1 MGLRSALG
9 HAAEGG
15 AGYLWTALIPLALFG
30 LLVWGLLHHALPWQ
44 LQLAWVPSLDVE
56 LAFRVDGLS
65 AQMLALITGIGVGVL
80 VYASGYL
87 AHTPRRGRLFLVLIL
102 FMLAM
107 IGAVSADHVI
117 VLFLCWELTSLT
129 SFLLVGFNQ
138 DDARARASAR
148 QALLVTLGGGL
159 ALLGGLLL
167 LAQMAG
173 TWTLSGIV
181 AAGPALTAD
190 PRLPWALTLVLL
202 GAFTKSA
209 QFPFHFWLPNAMS
222 APTPV
227 SAYLHSATLVKLGIY
242 LMARLDPAFNEL
254 MFWEAMLIGTGTLT
268 AVWAAVLALRER
280 DLKRILARSTVSALG
295 TLTLLIGLPNPGA
308 SLAVVAFL
316 FAHALYK
323 APLFMVAGNI
333 DHATGT
339 RSIDHLMGLR
349 RAMPWTAA
357 AAVLAGLSMAGLPLS
372 FGFVAKDV
380 ISVAKAEAE
389 LLTLVSYA
397 TVFVNAIA
405 VAVAGVAAVRVFWGP
420 PEAPRGQVHEVSWR
434 MLLPPLA
441 IVLLGMEF
449 DFFPAIAD
457 PLLITAAQSIAP
469 QLGTVNLSASVDLD
483 MLLSA
488 TGLTVIVGLGFF
500 LAWDR
505 LHQWLQELHWLD
517 RYGPAATYEAL
528 LRGLARVAAWHTRG
542 LQRGRLTGHL
552 RLTLAA
558 LLLMGAFA
566 WFYSGPPVVWARD
579 WARDWQPQ
587 GWAWLVACLLMVAGA
602 VAALYLR
609 DRLAVLMA
617 SGLVGYGSAVL
628 FLFAGAPDLAFTQ
641 FAVETI
647 LVVVAASVLPR
658 FASPASRPASHRPL
672 DGILAAAA
680 GVATFLLLASMLAT
694 PPDTTLADWF
704 LAHSLPEAHG
714 RNAVNVIIVDFRA
727 LDTLGEIAVVAFS
740 LLAALPLLAA
750 LGKGKA
756 T

>member
-1 MGLRSALG
+1 M
-9 HAAEGG
+9 
-15 AGYLWTALIPLALFG
+15 IPLALFV
-30 LLVWGLLHHALPWQ
+30 LLVWGLLHHDLPWR
-44 LQLAWVPSLDVE
+44 LDVPWVPSLGVG
-56 LAFRVDGLS
+56 LSFRVDGLS
-65 AQMLALITGIGVGVL
+65 AQMLSLITGIGIGVL

-87 AHTPRRGRLFLVLIL
+87 AHTPRRGRLFLALIL

-107 IGAVSADHVI
+107 LGAVSADNVI
-117 VLFLCWELTSLT
+117 LLFLFWELTSLT

-138 DDARARASAR
+138 DDAQARASAR
-148 QALLVTLGGGL
+148 QALLVTMGGGL

-173 TWTLSGIV
+173 AWTLSGIV
-181 AAGPALTAD
+181 AAGPSLAVD

-227 SAYLHSATLVKLGIY
+227 SAYLHSATMVKLGIY
-242 LMARLDPAFNEL
+242 LMARLDPAFNDL
-254 MFWEAMLIGTGTLT
+254 LFWEAMLIGTGTLT

-295 TLTLLIGLPNPGA
+295 TLTLLIGLPTPGA
-308 SLAVVAFL
+308 GLAVVAFL

-349 RAMPWTAA
+349 RTMPWTAVV
-357 AAVLAGLSMAGLPLS
+357 AVLAGLSMAGLPLS

-380 ISVAKAEAE
+380 IAAAKTEAE

-397 TVFVNAIA
+397 MVFVNAIA

-457 PLLITAAQSIAP
+457 PLLIAAAQTIAP
-469 QLGTVNLSASVDLD
+469 QLGTVDLTASISLD
-483 MLLSA
+483 VLLSA
-488 TGLTVIVGLGFF
+488 TGITAVVGLGFF

-528 LRGLARVAAWHTRG
+528 LGGLTRLAAWQTRG
-542 LQRGRLTGHL
+542 LQHGRLTGYL

-558 LLLMGAFA
+558 LLLLGLFA
-566 WFYSGPPVVWARD
+566 WLHLRAPFALAW
-579 WARDWQPQ
+579 DWQPQ
-587 GWAWLVACLLMVAGA
+587 GWAWLAASLLMVAGA
-602 VAALYLR
+602 GAALFLR
-609 DRLAVLMA
+609 DRLAMLMA

-647 LVVVAASVLPR
+647 LVVVAASLLPR
-658 FASPASRPASHRPL
+658 FAAHAPRPRPRRPL
-672 DGILAAAA
+672 DWGLAVAA
-680 GVATFLLLASMLAT
+680 GIATFLLLAHMLAT
-694 PPDTTLADWF
+694 PADTVLADWF

-714 RNAVNVIIVDFRA
+714 RNVVNVIIVDFRA

-750 LGKGKA
+750 LRKEKPA
-756 T
+756 

>member
-1 MGLRSALG
+1 MGMTPGTGLAPDRG
-9 HAAEGG
+9 PT
-15 AGYLWTALIPLALFG
+15 YIWTALIPLALFA
-30 LLVWGLLHHALPWQ
+30 LLVWGLQNHALPWQ
-44 LQLAWVPSLDVE
+44 LQLAWVPSLEVD

-65 AQMLALITGIGVGVL
+65 AQMLALITGIGIGVL

-87 AHTPRRGRLFLVLIL
+87 AHTPGRGRLFLVLIL

-117 VLFLCWELTSLT
+117 LFFLFWELTSLT

-138 DDARARASAR
+138 GDAQARASAR
-148 QALLVTLGGGL
+148 QALLITMGGGL
-159 ALLGGLLL
+159 ALLAGLLL

-181 AAGPALTAD
+181 AAGPDLAAD

-227 SAYLHSATLVKLGIY
+227 SAYLHSATMVKLGIY
-242 LMARLDPAFNEL
+242 LMARLDPAFNEVL
-254 MFWEAMLIGTGTLT
+254 FWEVMLEGTGTLT

-308 SLAVVAFL
+308 GLAVVAFL

-389 LLTLVSYA
+389 ILTLVSYA

-457 PLLITAAQSIAP
+457 PLLIAAAQSIAP

-483 MLLSA
+483 VLLSA
-488 TGLTVIVGLGFF
+488 TGITAVVGLVFF

-505 LHQWLQELHWLD
+505 LHQGLQEWHWLD
-517 RYGPAATYEAL
+517 RYGPAANYEAL
-528 LRGLARVAAWHTRG
+528 LRGLVRLAAWQTRW
-542 LQRGRLTGHL
+542 LQHGRLTGYL

-558 LLLMGAFA
+558 LLGMGAFA
-566 WFYSGPPVVWARD
+566 WFYGGAPVVLAW
-579 WARDWQPQ
+579 DWQPQ
-587 GWAWLVACLLMVAGA
+587 GWAWLVACLLILAGA
-602 VAALYLR
+602 GAALFLR
-609 DRLAVLMA
+609 ERLAVLMA

-647 LVVVAASVLPR
+647 LVVVAASLLPR
-658 FASPASRPASHRPL
+658 FAAHAPITRPRPL
-672 DGILAAAA
+672 LDWVLAAAA
-680 GVATFLLLASMLAT
+680 GIATFLLLAGMLAV
-694 PPDTTLADWF
+694 PADTTLADWF

-714 RNAVNVIIVDFRA
+714 RNVVNVIIVDFRA

-740 LLAALPLLAA
+740 LLAALPLLAV
-750 LGKGKA
+750 LRKGKPA
-756 T
+756 